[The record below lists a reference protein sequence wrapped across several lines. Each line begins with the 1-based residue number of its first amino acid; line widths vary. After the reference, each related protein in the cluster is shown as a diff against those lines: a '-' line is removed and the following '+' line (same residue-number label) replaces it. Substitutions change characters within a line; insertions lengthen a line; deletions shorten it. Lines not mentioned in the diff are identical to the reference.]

1 MKILLVS
8 ILAIM
13 TIGTI
18 FSVSIYAQQDYDIP
32 DWVKNTAGWWADDQ
46 IDDASFVNG
55 IKFLIENDIMEI
67 ENQNAEI
74 FDNSDNGDFILVY
87 YETKYLDYEEW
98 IKDTEYFENQ
108 VLFLNENFKLPYDIE
123 IAISDCVDE
132 SGNDVSNAWWDHELN
147 EIVICYALIVETDL
161 KFTTYYDNVYPEW
174 SEDEFY
180 ENVDYSLINIIES
193 VFYHE
198 VGHAL
203 VHVYDL
209 PITGMEEDAVDQ
221 FSFYMSFAYP
231 YEDDPENLI
240 GQDTTIDIAIDY
252 YLAAEDAKN
261 SGYEYDE
268 TDYADTHSLNEQRF
282 SNFACWVYGSNSTYN
297 QYILNENWIPENR
310 IDWCEWE
317 YEQIMYSWEILL
329 HQFLK

>member
-1 MKILLVS
+1 
-8 ILAIM
+8 M

-18 FSVSIYAQQDYDIP
+18 FSVSISAQQDYDIP

-67 ENQNAEI
+67 ENQNAEV
-74 FDNSDNGDFILVY
+74 FDYSDNGDFILVY

-221 FSFYMSFAYP
+221 FSLYMSFAYP

-240 GQDTTIDIAIDY
+240 GQDTTIDVAIDY

-297 QYILNENWIPENR
+297 QHMLDQNWIPENR
-310 IDWCEWE
+310 IDWCEEE
-317 YEQIMYSWEILL
+317 YVQIMYSWEILL
-329 HQFLK
+329 RQFLK